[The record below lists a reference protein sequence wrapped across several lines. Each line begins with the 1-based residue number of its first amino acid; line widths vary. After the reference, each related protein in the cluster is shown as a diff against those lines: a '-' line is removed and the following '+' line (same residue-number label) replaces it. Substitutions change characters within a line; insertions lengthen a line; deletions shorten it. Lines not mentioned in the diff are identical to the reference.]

1 MCIKE
6 EDIVFIG
13 IEISNFIK
21 ISNLQLFMREVGYF
35 M

>member
-6 EDIVFIG
+6 KDIVFIG

-21 ISNLQLFMREVGYF
+21 ISSLRLFMREVGYF